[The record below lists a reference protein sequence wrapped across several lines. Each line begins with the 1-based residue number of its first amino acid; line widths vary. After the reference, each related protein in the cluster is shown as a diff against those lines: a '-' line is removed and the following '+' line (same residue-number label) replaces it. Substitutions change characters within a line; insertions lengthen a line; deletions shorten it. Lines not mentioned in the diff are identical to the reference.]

1 MTGNNDFH
9 VASIEHDDEPENVA
23 DALTEYLEGIYAEKE
38 NLLGAD
44 MMRNLESQVMLR
56 IIDTRW
62 MAHLAEMDYLKTGI
76 GLRAF
81 AQRDPLVEYKN
92 EAYAAFQRL
101 TASMYEDYLRTLLRL
116 QIAVKQEPIP
126 EERNPLEGRLSYS
139 KPEDALT
146 ESDIKAAPA
155 AAQVAQAGEAPKP
168 AAPKPT
174 TYVKDKNDPFAN
186 VGRNDPCPCGSGK
199 KFKKCHGMYQD

>member
-1 MTGNNDFH
+1 
-9 VASIEHDDEPENVA
+9 
-23 DALTEYLEGIYAEKE
+23 
-38 NLLGAD
+38 
-44 MMRNLESQVMLR
+44 
-56 IIDTRW
+56 

-146 ESDIKAAPA
+146 ESDIKDVCQGQERPLRERRPQRSLPLRQRQEIQEVPRHVPGLALPLYMA
-155 AAQVAQAGEAPKP
+155 
-168 AAPKPT
+168 
-174 TYVKDKNDPFAN
+174 
-186 VGRNDPCPCGSGK
+186 
-199 KFKKCHGMYQD
+199 HLL